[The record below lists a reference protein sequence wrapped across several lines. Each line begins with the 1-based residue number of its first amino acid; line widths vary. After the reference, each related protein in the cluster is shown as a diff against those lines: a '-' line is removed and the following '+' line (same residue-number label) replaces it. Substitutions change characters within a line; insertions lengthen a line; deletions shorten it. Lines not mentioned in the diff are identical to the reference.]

1 MEEELLTIIRDIL
14 ENQSLDE
21 NVSQENCDDWDSMAH
36 LNIIIAVEEEFDIS
50 IEPEDITEIK
60 SFADLKQHLSQAI
73 N

>member
-1 MEEELLTIIRDIL
+1 MEEKLLTIIRDIL
-14 ENQSLDE
+14 EDQSLDE

-36 LNIIIAVEEEFDIS
+36 LNIVIAVEEEFDIS